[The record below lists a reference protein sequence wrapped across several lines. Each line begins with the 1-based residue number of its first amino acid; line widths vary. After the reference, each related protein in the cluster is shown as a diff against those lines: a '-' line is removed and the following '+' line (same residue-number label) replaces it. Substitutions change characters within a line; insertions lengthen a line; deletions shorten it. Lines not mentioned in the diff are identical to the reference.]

1 MTDYRNDSQ
10 DHSPNSPSG
19 GPVTT
24 PRGTRVTP
32 EDTTSD
38 TYLAEDTQR
47 EGMTQELMELGRWLT
62 EHPEAANKRLKPI
75 RSAKELEPGVYFNL
89 GTGMVDRIFRPQRV
103 ALGHKMFRIDT
114 DPAAPVE
121 ALRRRVLGGK

>member
-1 MTDYRNDSQ
+1 MTDYRGDSQ

-32 EDTTSD
+32 EDTQSA
-38 TYLAEDTQR
+38 TYLAEASHR
-47 EGMTQELMELGRWLT
+47 EGMTRELMELGRWLT
-62 EHPEAANKRLKPI
+62 EHPEAANKRLKPV

-89 GTGMVDRIFRPQRV
+89 GTGMVDRIFRPQHV
-103 ALGHKMFRIDT
+103 ALGHKMFRVST

-121 ALRRRVLGGK
+121 ELRRRVLGGK

>member
-10 DHSPNSPSG
+10 DQSANSPSG

-32 EDTTSD
+32 GDTPSD
-38 TYLAEDTQR
+38 TYYAESTHR
-47 EGMTQELMELGRWLT
+47 EAMTQELMRLGVWLA
-62 EHPEAANKRLKPI
+62 EHPEAANKNLKPI
-75 RSAKELEPGVYFNL
+75 RSAKELDPGVYYNR
-89 GTGMVDRIFRPQRV
+89 GTGMVDRIFRPQHV
-103 ALGHKMFRIDT
+103 ALGHKMFRIST

-121 ALRRRVLGGK
+121 EIRRKVLEGK

>member
-32 EDTTSD
+32 GDTPSA
-38 TYLAEDTQR
+38 TYLEETTHR
-47 EGMTQELMELGRWLT
+47 EGMTQELMQLGVWLADR
-62 EHPEAANKRLKPI
+62 PEVANKNLKPI
-75 RSAKELEPGVYFNL
+75 RSAKELEPGVYYNR
-89 GTGMVDRIFRPQRV
+89 GTGMVDRIYRPQHV
-103 ALGHKMFRIDT
+103 ALGHKMYRIST

-121 ALRRRVLGGK
+121 ELRRKVMGGK

>member
-1 MTDYRNDSQ
+1 VTDYRNDSQ

-32 EDTTSD
+32 GDTTSD

-47 EGMTQELMELGRWLT
+47 EGMTQELMELGRFLSA
-62 EHPEAANKRLKPI
+62 HPEVAKKRLKPI
-75 RSAKELEPGVYFNL
+75 RSSKELEPGVYFNL
-89 GTGMVDRIFRPQRV
+89 GTGMVDRIFRPQHV
-103 ALGHKMFRIDT
+103 ALGHKMFRVST
-114 DPAAPVE
+114 DPAAPIE
-121 ALRRRVLGGK
+121 ELRRRVLEGK

>member
-1 MTDYRNDSQ
+1 MSDST
-10 DHSPNSPSG
+10 G
-19 GPVTT
+19 T

-32 EDTTSD
+32 EDTQSA
-38 TYLAEDTQR
+38 TYLAETSHR
-47 EGMTQELMELGRWLT
+47 EGMTRELMELGRWLT

-89 GTGMVDRIFRPQRV
+89 GTGMVDRIFRPQHV
-103 ALGHKMFRIDT
+103 ALGHKMFRINT

-121 ALRRRVLGGK
+121 ALRRRVLEGK

>member
-19 GPVTT
+19 GPATT

-32 EDTTSD
+32 EETTSD
-38 TYLAEDTQR
+38 TYLSETSHR
-47 EGMTQELMELGRWLT
+47 EGMTRDLMELGRWLT
-62 EHPEAANKRLKPI
+62 EHPGMANKRLKPI

-89 GTGMVDRIFRPQRV
+89 GTGMVDRIFRPQHV
-103 ALGHKMFRIDT
+103 ALGHKMFRVST
-114 DPAAPVE
+114 DPAAPVAE
-121 ALRRRVLGGK
+121 LRRRVLEGK

>member
-1 MTDYRNDSQ
+1 MTDYRSDSQ

-19 GPVTT
+19 GPATT

-32 EDTTSD
+32 EDTTSA
-38 TYLAEDTQR
+38 TYLAEDSHR
-47 EGMTQELMELGRWLT
+47 EAMTRDLMELGRWLT
-62 EHPEAANKRLKPI
+62 EHPEMPKKRLKPI

-89 GTGMVDRIFRPQRV
+89 GTGMVDRIFRPQHV
-103 ALGHKMFRIDT
+103 PLGHKLFRINT

-121 ALRRRVLGGK
+121 ELRRKVMGGK

>member
-1 MTDYRNDSQ
+1 MTDYRGDSQ

-19 GPVTT
+19 GPATT

-38 TYLAEDTQR
+38 TYLAESTHR
-47 EGMTQELMELGRWLT
+47 EGMTQELMELGRFLSA
-62 EHPEAANKRLKPI
+62 HPEAANKRLKPI

-89 GTGMVDRIFRPQRV
+89 GTGMVDRIFRPQHV
-103 ALGHKMFRIDT
+103 ALGHKMFRVST

-121 ALRRRVLGGK
+121 ELRRRVLEGK

>member
-1 MTDYRNDSQ
+1 VTDYRGDSQ

-32 EDTTSD
+32 EDTQSA
-38 TYLAEDTQR
+38 TYLAETSHR
-47 EGMTQELMELGRWLT
+47 EGMTRELMELGRWLT
-62 EHPEAANKRLKPI
+62 EHPEAANKRLKPV
-75 RSAKELEPGVYFNL
+75 RSAKELDPGVYFNL
-89 GTGMVDRIFRPQRV
+89 GTGMVDRIFRPQHV
-103 ALGHKMFRIDT
+103 PLGHRLFRINT

-121 ALRRRVLGGK
+121 ELRRKVMGGK

>member
-1 MTDYRNDSQ
+1 VTDYRSDSQ

-19 GPVTT
+19 GPATT

-38 TYLAEDTQR
+38 TYLAETSHR
-47 EGMTQELMELGRWLT
+47 EGMTRELMELGRWLT
-62 EHPEAANKRLKPI
+62 EHPEAANKRLKPV

-89 GTGMVDRIFRPQRV
+89 GTGMVDRIFRPQHV
-103 ALGHKMFRIDT
+103 PLGHRLFRVST

-121 ALRRRVLGGK
+121 ELRRKVMGRK